1 VVVIKQNTHHS
12 LWLTL
17 VWCGHTLVM
26 DHKHWEIVTLLKSGI
41 FNITITT
48 IINVDELYHYHVSD
62 VTLSVYPHRA
72 G

>member
-1 VVVIKQNTHHS
+1 
-12 LWLTL
+12 
-17 VWCGHTLVM
+17 M

-48 IINVDELYHYHVSD
+48 ITTIINVDELYHYHVSD
-62 VTLSVYPHRA
+62 VSLSVYPHRA